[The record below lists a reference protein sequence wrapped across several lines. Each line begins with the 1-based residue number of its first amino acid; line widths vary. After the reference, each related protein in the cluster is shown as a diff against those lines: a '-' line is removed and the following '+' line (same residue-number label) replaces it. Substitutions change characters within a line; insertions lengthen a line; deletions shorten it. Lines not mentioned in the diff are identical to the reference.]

1 MAGSTGRTARPARRL
16 RSHIRRLPALVLA
29 LAAMLAT
36 LLPVGPVFAA
46 TSTSDGPLS
55 VAFSSADSG
64 TVNQVLP
71 FSLSATNTT
80 SDPFSQVELVVDFP
94 EGVQISGGLPGNCA
108 RAGGGGGASF
118 FLCVFGTLNQGQT
131 DNIAFNML
139 PTVAGTLSMGGGA
152 CNIVNGVTTC
162 NSTGLNI
169 PIAPAPTDV
178 QVTGSASTG
187 SPARGTSFFYT
198 FQVKNSGAQPA
209 YGVTFSD
216 TVPTSETLTSAT
228 ASNSAPCTV
237 SGGSVSC
244 SLGDIAVGA
253 QVLVTLNVIA
263 PTSPATLVDTGSA
276 FDTNGDT
283 QPSNNSFNVTVQ
295 VR

>member
-1 MAGSTGRTARPARRL
+1 
-16 RSHIRRLPALVLA
+16 
-29 LAAMLAT
+29 MLAT
-36 LLPVGPVFAA
+36 LLPVGPAFAA

-55 VAFSSADSG
+55 VTFSSADSG

-71 FSLSATNTT
+71 FTLSATNTT
-80 SDPFSQVELVVDFP
+80 AAPFSQVQLVVDFP
-94 EGVQISGGLPGNCA
+94 EGVRISGALPGNCV

-118 FLCVFGTLNQGQT
+118 FLCPFGALNPGQT
-131 DNIAFNML
+131 VSIAFNML
-139 PTVAGTLSMGGGA
+139 PTVAGTLSMGGDA
-152 CNIVNGVTTC
+152 CDTENGVTTC
-162 NSTGLNI
+162 NSSNLFI

-187 SPARGTSFFYT
+187 SPARGASFFYT
-198 FQVKNSGAQPA
+198 FQVRNGGSQPA

-216 TVPTSETLTSAT
+216 TVPTGETLTSAT
-228 ASNSAPCTV
+228 ASNSAPCTL
-237 SGGSVSC
+237 SGGSVNC

-263 PTSPATLVDTGSA
+263 PTSPATLIDTGSA
-276 FDTNGDT
+276 ADTNGDT